1 MQIFK
6 SIVKGLMPVTI
17 RTVSAAEAKQLIDGS
32 RPPFILDVRQPEE
45 FKGGHIP
52 NAVLVPLNE
61 LGNQMGKLPKDV
73 DILTVCRSGARSSAA
88 ARLLAEQGFR
98 VVNLRGGMMAWEG
111 AGYKIK
117 RGNLR

>member
-6 SIVKGLMPVTI
+6 SIVKALTPVSI

-32 RPPFILDVRQPEE
+32 RPPFILDVRQPNE
-45 FKGGHIP
+45 FKTGHIP
-52 NAVLVPLNE
+52 NAVLVPLND
-61 LGNQMGKLPKDV
+61 LGNQMNKLPKDAE
-73 DILTVCRSGARSSAA
+73 ILTVCRSGARSAAA

-111 AGYKIK
+111 AGYTVK
-117 RGNLR
+117 RGK